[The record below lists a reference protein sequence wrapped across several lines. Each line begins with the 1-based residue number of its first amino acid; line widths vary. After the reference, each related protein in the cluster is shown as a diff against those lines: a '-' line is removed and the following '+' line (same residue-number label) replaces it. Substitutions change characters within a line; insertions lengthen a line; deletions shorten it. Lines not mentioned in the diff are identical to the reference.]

1 MPAASTAGD
10 TASRGSWTKPCG
22 DALQAA
28 EVVEFALEPS
38 MHDLSVFSDHSKK
51 GIAKSEHAKK
61 KKWIAYEHVYFSYI
75 SNHRLWATPFLCT
88 APAGVY
94 LWNIH

>member
-10 TASRGSWTKPCG
+10 TASQSSWTKPCG

-38 MHDLSVFSDHSKK
+38 MHDLRVFSDHNRK

-61 KKWIAYEHVYFSYI
+61 KVDC
-75 SNHRLWATPFLCT
+75 L
-88 APAGVY
+88 
-94 LWNIH
+94 